1 MFFRNSCGITGKKL
15 PTGRVKMR
23 NVFQKL
29 LWDHWQ
35 ETSTQETTKKGS
47 KLFVFCSLLGNN
59 DSLGPQ
65 KSQVL
70 RGGDASGV

>member
-1 MFFRNSCGITGKKL
+1 MMMSLKYYPLLGVSKC
-15 PTGRVKMR
+15 MR
-23 NVFQKL
+23 HVFQKL